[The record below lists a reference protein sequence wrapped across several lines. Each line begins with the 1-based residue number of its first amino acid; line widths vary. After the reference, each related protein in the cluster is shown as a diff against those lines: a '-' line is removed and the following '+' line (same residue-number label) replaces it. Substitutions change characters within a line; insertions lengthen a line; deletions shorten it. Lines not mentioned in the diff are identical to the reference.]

1 MNLRFVEA
9 FYWVASLKG
18 MTRAAEKLFLTQSA
32 VSSRITALEDELG
45 VLLIDRREKRF
56 RLTPAGSRF
65 LAYAE
70 RLLALQRDLRA
81 EMRSGAPASVTLRIG
96 AIESVLHSWLIPLLE
111 VLRAEQPGFELE
123 LTVETT
129 PVLLEQIRRGSLD
142 LAFAAAPAG
151 GDGVRSVALPSM
163 EMVFVGRK
171 GRRASLALREIA
183 AQDVLTFQR
192 GSQPYVALMDLFR
205 AGRVTARRI
214 HPVSSIAAMVK
225 LVESGFGLA
234 TLPRAVAQSACG
246 VNPGLRIVRSP
257 ARLAALPLHAS
268 YRLDPGSAA
277 LEPAVHA
284 ALRFIRGHRK
294 NR

>member
-9 FYWVASLKG
+9 FYWVAALKS

-45 VLLIDRREKRF
+45 VLLVDRRDRRF
-56 RLTPAGSRF
+56 RLTPAGARF
-65 LAYAE
+65 LSYAD
-70 RLLALQRDLRA
+70 RLLALQRDLRG
-81 EMRSGAPASVTLRIG
+81 EMRAGVAAPAALRIG
-96 AIESVLHSWLIPLLE
+96 AIESVLHSWLIPMLE
-111 VLRAEQPGFELE
+111 ALRRREPGLELE

-129 PVLLEQIRRGSLD
+129 PVLLEQIRRGGLD
-142 LAFAAAPAG
+142 LVFAAAPAG
-151 GDGVRSVALPSM
+151 GDGIRSVALPSM
-163 EMVFVGRK
+163 EMVFVGR
-171 GRRASLALREIA
+171 GRRAGALALQRIA
-183 AQDVLTFQR
+183 EQDVLTFQR

-205 AGRVTARRI
+205 SARVAPRRV

-234 TLPRAVAQSACG
+234 TLPRAVARAACAA
-246 VNPGLRIVRSP
+246 NPRLGIVRSR

-268 YRLDPGSAA
+268 YRVDPGSAV
-277 LEPAVHA
+277 LEPAVHG
-284 ALRFIRGHRK
+284 ALRFIRGHKK

>member
-9 FYWVASLKG
+9 FYWVAALKG

-45 VLLIDRREKRF
+45 VLLVDRREKRF
-56 RLTPAGSRF
+56 RLTPAGARF

-70 RLLALQRDLRA
+70 RLLSLQRDLRA
-81 EMRSGAPASVTLRIG
+81 EMRSAVPASVTLRVG
-96 AIESVLHSWLIPLLE
+96 AIESVMHSWLIPLLE
-111 VLRAEQPGFELE
+111 ALRAEQPGFELE

-129 PVLLEQIRRGSLD
+129 PVLLEQIRRGRLD
-142 LAFAAAPAG
+142 LVFAAAPAG
-151 GDGVRSVALPSM
+151 GDGVRSVALPPM

-171 GRRASLALREIA
+171 GPRARLALREIGE
-183 AQDVLTFQR
+183 QDVLTFQR

-234 TLPRAVAQSACG
+234 TLPKAVAESACQM
-246 VNPGLRIVRSP
+246 NPRLRIVRSP

-268 YRLDPGSAA
+268 YRLDPGSTA
-277 LEPAVHA
+277 LEPAVHG